1 MNNELKGNGVDTKQA
16 LLVPIMSIVVF
27 LLLVFSAGYAFYS
40 MNTTYAANTAN
51 GNIGTPGRP
60 TLVCNKTDNAVTV
73 TLAKML
79 SANVGSIAGTAT
91 PKLTCTCSGSGNC
104 LFDVTLNAPAGS
116 GNTNLLPLI
125 AANEVTAGITLNRA
139 QLASTCANKA
149 VANFANTSLTGCKLQ
164 NGQTVIFTAT
174 INFYNINAEQGERRN
189 NQVYKFTLASSNPT
203 FTT

>member
-1 MNNELKGNGVDTKQA
+1 MNIESNNNVNTKKA
-16 LLVPIMSIVVF
+16 VLVPIMSIAIF
-27 LLLVFSAGYAFYS
+27 IALIFSAGYAFYS
-40 MNTTYAANTAN
+40 MNTTKAANTAY

-60 TLVCNKTDNAVTV
+60 TLVCNKTDSAVTV
-73 TLAKML
+73 SLANML
-79 SANVGSIAGTAT
+79 SANVGSIAGKAT

-116 GNTNLLPLI
+116 GNLNLLPLI
-125 AANEVTAGITLNRA
+125 AANEVTSGITLNRA

-149 VANFANTSLTGCKLQ
+149 VANFANTSLTGCKLAA
-164 NGQTVIFTAT
+164 GQSVIFTAT
-174 INFYNINAEQGERRN
+174 INFYNINSEQGERRN

>member
-1 MNNELKGNGVDTKQA
+1 MNNELNGNGVDTKKA
-16 LLVPIMSIVVF
+16 LIVPIMSIAIFVV
-27 LLLVFSAGYAFYS
+27 LVFSAGYAYYS

-60 TLVCNKTDNAVTV
+60 TLVCNKTDSAVTV
-73 TLAKML
+73 SLANML
-79 SANVGSIAGTAT
+79 STKVGNIAGTAS

-116 GNTNLLPLI
+116 GGTNLLPLI
-125 AANEVTAGITLNRA
+125 AANEVTSSVTLNRA

-149 VANFANTSLTGCKLQ
+149 VANFANTSLTACKLAA
-164 NGQTVIFTAT
+164 GQSVIFTAT

-189 NQVYKFTLASSNPT
+189 NQVYKFTLASSNAS